1 MKIGKNNFE
10 FWCKNIW
17 QFWNFSSGHFIENRP
32 LIIEECKVFFFSIQ
46 TAHYVRRF
54 RHMADMIIAIVL
66 LSLKKWSVV
75 IYEKKPW
82 FYRRREERLKNFFLF
97 VLTFWGPFFSVSS
110 TTTTSRVT
118 SKKSIRTSFKAKMN
132 YYSHND
138 SVFRGTHTI
147 WWSYSAHSD
156 LKSEKNLLN
165 FPLFYSDEWGNSAQ
179 NDNLCVFWIILLWIS
194 IFAREKKRES
204 WNFKKKKK

>member
-1 MKIGKNNFE
+1 MSFGIIIYDNFGT
-10 FWCKNIW
+10 FRRVI
-17 QFWNFSSGHFIENRP
+17 SSSIDLSF
-32 LIIEECKVFFFSIQ
+32 LKSLKYFFFNTDCPLCTS
-46 TAHYVRRF
+46 
-54 RHMADMIIAIVL
+54 
-66 LSLKKWSVV
+66 LSSYGWYDHCDCPLVFKKMECCYIW
-75 IYEKKPW
+75 KKPW
-82 FYRRREERLKNFFLF
+82 FYRREERLKNFFLF

-156 LKSEKNLLN
+156 LKSEKKLLN

-194 IFAREKKRES
+194 IFAREK
-204 WNFKKKKK
+204 

>member
-1 MKIGKNNFE
+1 ME
-10 FWCKNIW
+10 CRYIW
-17 QFWNFSSGHFIENRP
+17 
-32 LIIEECKVFFFSIQ
+32 
-46 TAHYVRRF
+46 
-54 RHMADMIIAIVL
+54 
-66 LSLKKWSVV
+66 
-75 IYEKKPW
+75 KKPW
-82 FYRRREERLKNFFLF
+82 FYRREERLKNFFLF

-156 LKSEKNLLN
+156 LKSEKKLLN

-194 IFAREKKRES
+194 IFAREKKERAGIS
-204 WNFKKKKK
+204 KKKKKSVIIYLISFKNLETACLENNVGWNTYVLSKSLIDISSKRRPRKTIGKCFEAGCAQFS

>member
-1 MKIGKNNFE
+1 ME
-10 FWCKNIW
+10 CCYIW
-17 QFWNFSSGHFIENRP
+17 
-32 LIIEECKVFFFSIQ
+32 
-46 TAHYVRRF
+46 
-54 RHMADMIIAIVL
+54 
-66 LSLKKWSVV
+66 
-75 IYEKKPW
+75 KKPW
-82 FYRRREERLKNFFLF
+82 FYRREERLKNFFLF

-110 TTTTSRVT
+110 TTTTTTSRVT

-156 LKSEKNLLN
+156 LKSEKKLLN

-194 IFAREKKRES
+194 IFAREKKERAGIS
-204 WNFKKKKK
+204 KKKKKCHYLPYFF